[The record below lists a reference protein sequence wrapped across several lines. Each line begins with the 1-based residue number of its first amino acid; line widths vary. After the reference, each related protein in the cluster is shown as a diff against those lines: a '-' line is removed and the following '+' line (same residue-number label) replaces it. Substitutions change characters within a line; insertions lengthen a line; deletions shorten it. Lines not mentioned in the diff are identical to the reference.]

1 MKTIVAIGLMAL
13 FIFVAVVELRA
24 YRTSVAPASV
34 SESQIYIHGTPV
46 CVFRQ
51 GESIVARVGEC
62 DGETAPPDEA
72 PGDGTP
78 DLGGPGLT
86 LPPGHPPV
94 GPDMAP
100 DGNGRRIAI

>member
-1 MKTIVAIGLMAL
+1 VKTIVAIGLMAL
-13 FIFVAVVELRA
+13 FMFVAVVEWRA
-24 YRTSVAPASV
+24 YRASVVPASA
-34 SESQIYIHGTPV
+34 SASQIYIHGTPV

-62 DGETAPPDEA
+62 DEEAAPRDES
-72 PGDGTP
+72 PGDGAP
-78 DLGGPGLT
+78 DLGGPDLS

-100 DGNGRRIAI
+100 DGNTRRIPI

>member
-13 FIFVAVVELRA
+13 FLVLVVVQWRA
-24 YRTSVAPASV
+24 YRSSVVPASA
-34 SESQIYIHGTPV
+34 SASQIYIHGTPV

-51 GESIVARVGEC
+51 GTSIVATVGEC
-62 DGETAPPDEA
+62 DSEAAPRNEA

-78 DLGGPGLT
+78 DFGGPDLA

-94 GPDMAP
+94 GPDMTP
-100 DGNGRRIAI
+100 DGAGQRMLI